1 MLHYPCAL
9 SQGGEVWLCLKVKPI
24 QMSPEALRPAGSAS
38 ASDWSSPVL
47 CEWAGTLLME
57 HWVTRGV
64 GGGVSAA
71 PGQVVAGLQQSGEV
85 QRVTV
90 VRAL

>member
-1 MLHYPCAL
+1 MLRYPCAL

-24 QMSPEALRPAGSAS
+24 QMSPEALRPAGSAL
-38 ASDWSSPVL
+38 AIDRSSSVL

-64 GGGVSAA
+64 QGRGERCPGAGGGWIAA
-71 PGQVVAGLQQSGEV
+71 E
-85 QRVTV
+85 R
-90 VRAL
+90 